1 MKFKRGFTGI
11 LSLAIL
17 AASTSTAFAAS
28 RDNLK
33 LINYIKLIGKVVPI
47 SSEVKEEKQYNFK
60 SFTGTIK
67 TVTDFEGAK
76 KDLKYVLVEDEE
88 GREANIIVSKDTYI
102 VNNENIGIGSVI
114 TGFYD
119 ANKPMIMIY
128 PPQYNAEVV
137 AVFSKHQNI
146 KVDRFDKNLVS
157 SDKSLKLNISKD
169 TKIITEDGKTFKG
182 NLSNKK
188 LVVVYGVSTKS
199 IPAQTAPTQII
210 VLSKKSA

>member
-1 MKFKRGFTGI
+1 MKFKRGFTGM

-28 RDNLK
+28 KDNLK

-47 SSEVKEEKQYNFK
+47 SSEVKEEKQYKFQ
-60 SFTGTIK
+60 SFTGTVK
-67 TVTDFEGAK
+67 KVTNLEGAK
-76 KDLKYVLVEDEE
+76 KDLKYILVEDEE

-102 VNNENIGIGSVI
+102 LNNEKIDIGSVI

-119 ANKPMIMIY
+119 ADKPMIMIY

-137 AVFSKHQNI
+137 VIFNKDQNI
-146 KVDRFDKNLVS
+146 KVDRFDKDLVS
-157 SDKSLKLNISKD
+157 SDRSLKLNISKD
-169 TKIITEDGKTFKG
+169 TKIISQDGKPFKG
-182 NLSNKK
+182 NLSNKR
-188 LVVVYGVSTKS
+188 LVVVYDVSTKS
-199 IPAQTAPTQII
+199 IPAQTTPIQIV